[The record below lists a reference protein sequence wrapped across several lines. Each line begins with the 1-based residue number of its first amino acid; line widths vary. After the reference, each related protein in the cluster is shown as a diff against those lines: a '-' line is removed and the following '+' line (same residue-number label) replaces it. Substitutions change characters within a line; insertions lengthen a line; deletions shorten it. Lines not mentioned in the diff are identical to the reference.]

1 MNQAQLA
8 VRGLEIGREQRAKI
22 EGLSLA
28 DLRAGSGGPLGKYTD
43 FGSKP
48 LAQRVAKHPL
58 LDRHTA
64 EKAGPDAE
72 SAYRLGRAYG
82 ALYHARQLL
91 NAYGLFGRVASCG
104 VRLVNRSEGVKVF
117 RRPDR
122 VHGRVGGVC
131 MCGSSLACPVC
142 APRISGLRVGE
153 IEQAV
158 IRARHEGSRIYLL
171 TLTTPHREGV
181 NLLQE
186 IRDWSLMYELATKGR
201 NSAPFR
207 EFKRGDIN
215 AAEIVR
221 SVASGW
227 HFHRHLLVF
236 SKNHV
241 EPDFCAMKR
250 QWRHAAQCLGRYRD
264 GWEEHAFDVHEIFDG
279 EEYVSK
285 IGCELGSPLTKA
297 SRSIIW
303 LLLADFEDPGRWGPD
318 YVEAVWAL
326 QHAKVSALRWSRGL
340 RLGLGLKEA
349 KTDEE
354 AAIETATETDE
365 LLGKLSTFQ
374 WEKVVL
380 WNLEAELVQ
389 VAQDGRSS
397 LDDFLVENGVGPL
410 DSDFPTADVSTNEI
424 Q

>member
-1 MNQAQLA
+1 MTAETG
-8 VRGLEIGREQRAKI
+8 V
-22 EGLSLA
+22 
-28 DLRAGSGGPLGKYTD
+28 PLGKYTD
-43 FGSKP
+43 FGSNV
-48 LAQRVAKHPL
+48 LAQRVAKHPF
-58 LDRHTA
+58 LDRATA
-64 EKAGPDAE
+64 QKAGPEAE

-91 NAYGLFGRVASCG
+91 NSFGLYGRVASCG
-104 VRLVNRSEGVKVF
+104 ARLVNRSEGVKVF

-158 IRARHEGSRIYLL
+158 IRARHQGSRIYMV

-186 IRDWSLMYELATKGR
+186 IRDWSSMYEIATKGR
-201 NSAPFR
+201 NSLPFR

-221 SVASGW
+221 SVAAGW
-227 HFHRHLLVF
+227 HFHRHQLVF
-236 SKNHV
+236 SKNHI
-241 EPDFCAMKR
+241 EPDFCAMR
-250 QWRHAAQCLGRYRD
+250 EQWRHAAQCLGRYRD
-264 GWEEHAFDVHEIFDG
+264 GWEEHAFEVHEVFDG

-303 LLLADFEDPGRWGPD
+303 LLLADFEDPGRWGAD

-326 QHAKVSALRWSRGL
+326 QQTKVSALRWSRGL
-340 RLGLGLKEA
+340 RNGLGLEEA
-349 KTDEE
+349 KTDEQ
-354 AAIETATETDE
+354 AAIETATPTDE
-365 LLGKLSTFQ
+365 LLGRLSTHQ

-389 VAQDGRSS
+389 VAQDGVSS
-397 LDDFLVENGVGPL
+397 LNDFLIENGVGPL
-410 DSDFPTADVSTNEI
+410 DSDFPTSDVSTKEI